1 MENTENNDS
10 ELSLYSSA
18 KELSK
23 KILLDGIMK
32 QISDPGFDILNF
44 ARLLEQTDGGENGM
58 NPLHSVF
65 TPSTVQHARK
75 FLRAVELLDEYFASL
90 PENDEIM
97 AEPAEEDAETP
108 IANTQEVSN
117 E

>member
-1 MENTENNDS
+1 MENNSN

-23 KILLDGIMK
+23 KILLEGLVK

-44 ARLLEQTDGGENGM
+44 ARLLEQVDGGENGM

-97 AEPAEEDAETP
+97 SESTDSESEESS
-108 IANTQEVSN
+108 QENLERSDG
-117 E
+117 

>member
-1 MENTENNDS
+1 MENDS
-10 ELSLYSSA
+10 NELALYSSA

-23 KILLDGIMK
+23 KILLEGLIK

-44 ARLLEQTDGGENGM
+44 ARLLEQVDGGENGM

-97 AEPAEEDAETP
+97 SESTDSEPEDSSQQNLEP
-108 IANTQEVSN
+108 SDE
-117 E
+117 